1 VILNVGAY
9 NMTQWMQFITLRPAV
24 VMIMEN
30 GKVELIR
37 KPEDLAYVMS
47 PESVPSSLTLPSLP

>member
-1 VILNVGAY
+1 
-9 NMTQWMQFITLRPAV
+9 MTQWMQFITLRPAV

-47 PESVPSSLTLPSLP
+47 PESVPSSLTLPTLS